1 MAAGREQTGRGAFC
15 GLSVPNQREPGGFPG
30 RPVSALRGAWVRC
43 VRTAP
48 GWRSHEGPVTVLRPA
63 CPVCAANA
71 RRDLGGR
78 GHRSGDSFAGKR
90 VTHRRFRNRAARRG
104 AVSHGWEKGGTSGR
118 FLLCPERKTSVPEVS
133 KRKISLKGPPPLPF
147 ALYFT
152 TSGRLKKEG

>member
-1 MAAGREQTGRGAFC
+1 MEIIHEQTVQLCHPGPRPPKAGRAFAYANRAGRLRTIHGPHF
-15 GLSVPNQREPGGFPG
+15 SPHPGSRRDGSPLET
-30 RPVSALRGAWVRC
+30 PAL
-43 VRTAP
+43 
-48 GWRSHEGPVTVLRPA
+48 
-63 CPVCAANA
+63 A